1 MRPDALLLKAG
12 IGHLSLDDQARQERP
27 HKLLD
32 LEFLKNEA
40 GTNVPAKGGA
50 LYASR
55 PPRQRLIFAICD
67 PVGGAKRPA
76 IWGPERLSLDLKNG
90 GISEFPENRRKPAD

>member
-55 PPRQRLIFAICD
+55 PPRQRLILAICD
-67 PVGGAKRPA
+67 LVGGAKNA
-76 IWGPERLSLDLKNG
+76 GDLAPQTFQFR
-90 GISEFPENRRKPAD
+90 S

>member
-32 LEFLKNEA
+32 LEFLKSEA

-55 PPRQRLIFAICD
+55 FPRQRLILVI
-67 PVGGAKRPA
+67 
-76 IWGPERLSLDLKNG
+76 LN
-90 GISEFPENRRKPAD
+90 PADGAGNSRNLLP